1 MTKRQT
7 VCEAKRTARWSRTAA
22 AVAGVAALVLSATV
36 YAQDG
41 TPSVWDGVYTD
52 EQATRGEVRYE
63 QECATCHLA
72 DLLGDGIAPALT
84 GAAFDF
90 RWSDLSV
97 GDMFVSLRATMPQGA
112 PASLSPQGYADI
124 VGYILKRND
133 FPAGSNELPTDET
146 TLNTIIIHAEPPAG
160 SASAQAEGYAGDGM
174 TVWDGVFTA
183 AQAQRGETTYEQ
195 ECATC
200 HLADLLGDG
209 IAPAPDRRGVR
220 LSLERPVGRRHVRR
234 PPRDHAPGRTGK
246 SQPSGIRR
254 HRELPAAE
262 KRLTGRRQR
271 ATGRRSRPQHDHH
284 HVGTVAGQA
293 PADSVGGTGRG
304 ACAVASSPASSPG
317 KWIPRRCSLRVYT
330 LYGDMRWD
338 T

>member
-22 AVAGVAALVLSATV
+22 AVAGVAALVLSTTV

-41 TPSVWDGVYTD
+41 TPSSAWDGVYTE
-52 EQATRGEVRYE
+52 EQATRGEVTYE

-97 GDMFVSLRATMPQGA
+97 GDMFVTLRATMPQGA

-133 FPAGSNELPTDET
+133 FPAGSSELPTDES

-160 SASAQAEGYAGDGM
+160 SAQAEGNAGDGM
-174 TVWDGVFTA
+174 SVWDGVFTA

-209 IAPAPDRRGVR
+209 IAPALTGAAFDFRWSD
-220 LSLERPVGRRHVRR
+220 LSVGDIFVALRATM
-234 PPRDHAPGRTGK
+234 PQGAPASLSPQGYADIVSYLLQKNDFPAGDN
-246 SQPSGIRR
+246 
-254 HRELPAAE
+254 ELPADEAALNTIIITSE
-262 KRLTGRRQR
+262 Q
-271 ATGRRSRPQHDHH
+271 
-284 HVGTVAGQA
+284 
-293 PADSVGGTGRG
+293 
-304 ACAVASSPASSPG
+304 
-317 KWIPRRCSLRVYT
+317 
-330 LYGDMRWD
+330 
-338 T
+338 